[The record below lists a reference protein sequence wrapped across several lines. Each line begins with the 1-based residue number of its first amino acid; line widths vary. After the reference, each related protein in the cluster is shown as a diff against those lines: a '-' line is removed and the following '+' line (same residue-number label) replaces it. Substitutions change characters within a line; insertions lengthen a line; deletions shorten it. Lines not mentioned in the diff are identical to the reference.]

1 MVRVCTSDCW
11 YVPLSHA
18 VHGADPVTEK
28 KPPVGHGEIRLG
40 YRVQNERA
48 CYAVGYAARHER
60 EVVEGRELEEKGRR
74 EREELMIPRHVQ
86 LSRFLPSPYSV
97 YEPRGH
103 PVGSPLPSGQ

>member
-1 MVRVCTSDCW
+1 VCTSDCW

-60 EVVEGRELEEKGRR
+60 EVVEENWKGRR
-74 EREELMIPRHVQ
+74 EGGKE
-86 LSRFLPSPYSV
+86 
-97 YEPRGH
+97 
-103 PVGSPLPSGQ
+103 GS